1 MGGVDKQRRV
11 CYNAS
16 NKYGKEMQIMWKR
29 QKVFAN
35 IMAIMLLICALFLSS
50 CSLLKGKISD
60 ELPKEEV
67 LKIERVT
74 QDVVTGGEVRVVL
87 SADKIEAFF
96 EILDDLTYVRYY
108 NIRGVKCIPFDEI
121 SYVITYETHTV
132 YLKEHQFAVY
142 KNEQVQ
148 NSIRFKS
155 VSPMDKYNELSALF
169 DE

>member
-1 MGGVDKQRRV
+1 
-11 CYNAS
+11 
-16 NKYGKEMQIMWKR
+16 MWK
-29 QKVFAN
+29 KKSIYVYVVAM
-35 IMAIMLLICALFLSS
+35 ILLICTLFCTS
-50 CSLLKGKISD
+50 CSLFGGKIKD

-67 LKIERVT
+67 LKIERVM

-155 VSPMDKYNELSALF
+155 ISPIAKYNQLSALF
-169 DE
+169 EE